1 MSLPIDGEPSKRETD
16 TMDTFVDSSWYWY
29 RYLSPHK
36 PDGPIDAD
44 AVETWT
50 PVEQY
55 TGGAEHA
62 VMHLLYAREITKMMR
77 DIGLVQ
83 QNEPWKRVFNQG
95 QILGADGERMSKSRG
110 NVQDPDELV
119 AVRRGH
125 GSPVPDVHGAVGPG
139 RAGGVRPGSAA
150 STFP

>member
-1 MSLPIDGEPSKRETD
+1 
-16 TMDTFVDSSWYWY
+16 MDTFIDSSWYWY

-62 VMHLLYAREITKMMR
+62 VMHLLYAREFTKMMR

-83 QNEPWKRVFNQG
+83 QNEPWKRVFNR
-95 QILGADGERMSKSRG
+95 ARSWAPTASACRSRAATSR
-110 NVQDPDELV
+110 P
-119 AVRRGH
+119 RR
-125 GSPVPDVHGAVGPG
+125 SWS
-139 RAGGVRPGSAA
+139 GGTARTRFACS
-150 STFP
+150 